1 MGISVG
7 DAQLVSLHIEA
18 DDLSLVY
25 PIDWVKVLEPQWNKL
40 SNSASVFALFH
51 AEELMCIGIVF
62 TDELPELSKLE
73 EAVKEELNKLPYI
86 GYLFTP
92 EKYRRQ
98 GWARLWFQQLIKE
111 TGLSK
116 LWLTIEEEHLYEFY
130 QKLGFSSYCKDENEE
145 VLLFEVKPLV
155 VP

>member
-18 DDLSLVY
+18 DDLSMIY
-25 PIDWVKVLEPQWNKL
+25 PNDWVKVLEPQWNKL

-51 AEELMCIGIVF
+51 AEELMCVGIVF
-62 TDELPELSKLE
+62 TDELPELSELE

-116 LWLTIEEEHLYEFY
+116 LWLTIEEKHLFEFY
-130 QKLGFSSYCKDENEE
+130 QKLGFSSYRKDENEE
-145 VLLFEVKPLV
+145 VLLFVS
-155 VP
+155 

>member
-51 AEELMCIGIVF
+51 AEELMCVGIVF
-62 TDELPELSKLE
+62 TDELPELSELE

-98 GWARLWFQQLIKE
+98 GWARLWFQKLIAE

-116 LWLTIEEEHLYEFY
+116 LWLTIEEEHLYGFY
-130 QKLGFSSYCKDENEE
+130 QKLGFSSYRKDENEE

-155 VP
+155 AP

>member
-7 DAQLVSLHIEA
+7 DAQLVSLHLEVA
-18 DDLSLVY
+18 DLSLIY
-25 PIDWVKVLEPQWNKL
+25 PNDWVKVLEPQWNKL

-51 AEELMCIGIVF
+51 AEELMCVGIVF
-62 TDELPELSKLE
+62 TDELPELSELE

-116 LWLTIEEEHLYEFY
+116 LWLTIEEKHLFEFY
-130 QKLGFSSYCKDENEE
+130 QKLGFSSYRKDKNEE
-145 VLLFEVKPLV
+145 VLLFVS
-155 VP
+155 

>member
-40 SNSASVFALFH
+40 SNSASVFALFN
-51 AEELMCIGIVF
+51 AEELMCVGIVF
-62 TDELPELSKLE
+62 TDELPELSELE

-116 LWLTIEEEHLYEFY
+116 LWLTIEEEHLYGFY
-130 QKLGFSSYCKDENEE
+130 QKLGFSSYRKDENEE
-145 VLLFEVKPLV
+145 VLLFVS
-155 VP
+155 

>member
-1 MGISVG
+1 MGISIVN
-7 DAQLVSLHIEA
+7 AQLVSLNLEVE
-18 DDLSLVY
+18 DLSLIY
-25 PIDWVKVLEPQWNKL
+25 PIDWVKVLEPQWNSL
-40 SNSASVFALFH
+40 RTSASVFALFH
-51 AEELMCIGIVF
+51 AEELMCVGIVF
-62 TDELPELSKLE
+62 TDELPELSELE

-116 LWLTIEEEHLYEFY
+116 LWLTIEEEHLYGFY
-130 QKLGFSSYCKDENEE
+130 QKLGFSSYRKDENEE

-155 VP
+155 AP

>member
-18 DDLSLVY
+18 DDLSMIY
-25 PIDWVKVLEPQWNKL
+25 PNDWVKVLEPQWNKL
-40 SNSASVFALFH
+40 STSALVFALFH
-51 AEELMCIGIVF
+51 SEELMCVGIVF
-62 TDELPELSKLE
+62 TDNLPELSELE
-73 EAVKEELNKLPYI
+73 KAVKEEFDNLPYI

-116 LWLTIEEEHLYEFY
+116 LWLTIEEKHLFEFY
-130 QKLGFSSYCKDENEE
+130 QKLGFSSYRKDENEE
-145 VLLFEVKPLV
+145 VLLFVS
-155 VP
+155 

>member
-18 DDLSLVY
+18 DDLSLIY
-25 PIDWVKVLEPQWNKL
+25 PNDWVKVLEPQWNKL

-51 AEELMCIGIVF
+51 AEELMCVGIVF
-62 TDELPELSKLE
+62 TDELPELSELE

-116 LWLTIEEEHLYEFY
+116 LWLTIEEKHLFEFY
-130 QKLGFSSYCKDENEE
+130 QKLGFSSYRKDKNEE
-145 VLLFEVKPLV
+145 VLLFVS
-155 VP
+155 

>member
-7 DAQLVSLHIEA
+7 DVQLVSLPIEA
-18 DDLSLVY
+18 DDLSMIY
-25 PIDWVKVLEPQWNKL
+25 PNDWVKVLEPQWNKL
-40 SNSASVFALFH
+40 STSALVFALFH
-51 AEELMCIGIVF
+51 AEELMCVGIVF
-62 TDELPELSKLE
+62 TDNLPELSELE
-73 EAVKEELNKLPYI
+73 KAVKEEFDNLPYI

-98 GWARLWFQQLIKE
+98 GWARLWFQKLIAE

-116 LWLTIEEEHLYEFY
+116 LWLTIEEEHLYGFY

-155 VP
+155 AP

>member
-51 AEELMCIGIVF
+51 AEELMCVGIVF
-62 TDELPELSKLE
+62 TDNLPELSELE
-73 EAVKEELNKLPYI
+73 KAVKEEFDNLPYI

-116 LWLTIEEEHLYEFY
+116 LWLTIEEKHLFEFY
-130 QKLGFSSYCKDENEE
+130 QKLGFSSYRKDENEE
-145 VLLFEVKPLV
+145 VLLFVS
-155 VP
+155 

>member
-1 MGISVG
+1 MGISLG

-18 DDLSLVY
+18 DDLSLIY
-25 PIDWVKVLEPQWNKL
+25 PIDWVKVLAPQWDKL

-51 AEELMCIGIVF
+51 AEELMCVGIVF
-62 TDELPELSKLE
+62 TDELPELSELE
-73 EAVKEELNKLPYI
+73 EAVKEEFDNLPYI

-116 LWLTIEEEHLYEFY
+116 LWLTIEEKHLFEFY
-130 QKLGFSSYCKDENEE
+130 QKLGFSSYRKDENEE
-145 VLLFEVKPLV
+145 VLLFVS
-155 VP
+155 